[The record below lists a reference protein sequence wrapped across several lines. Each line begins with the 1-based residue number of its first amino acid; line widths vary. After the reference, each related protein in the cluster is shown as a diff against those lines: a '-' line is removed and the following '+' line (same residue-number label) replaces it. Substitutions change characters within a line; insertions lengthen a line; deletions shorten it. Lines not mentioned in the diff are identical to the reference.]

1 MNQGRRVQRRR
12 GQASQAKSEDAEA
25 VDLRG
30 AQGVVV
36 GDNNTQVNIYRTV
49 QQMHFHGEFRRLRDA
64 TLDLDLLPA
73 DLRLVNPRNPD
84 DLVGLFAGRRWLID
98 EIDEFIAGCVI
109 DRVGGYLFIEA
120 EAGMGKTALATYL
133 AFTRDYPTHVTRL
146 PGGGSPETTRTN
158 LVAQLIARW
167 DLHDAAPGG
176 VLPTGHDTTGW
187 LAKQL
192 LHAAR
197 RRDQMAPHEP
207 VVLLVDGLDE
217 APPPLPGELPLGL
230 PGQLPPGT
238 VTIATTRPGTRLPIG
253 LGRVRRIEVES
264 ELNHRDLLEYL
275 GAVTERDPLLA
286 EAITNAAMTSEGF
299 CRRLAERSGGVW
311 IYAVSV
317 LDQIRDGRDPRDVNT
332 LPTGLTGYYASN
344 IMRWRADA
352 TMEWGTVGLP
362 LLATLTAV
370 RRPQSAEC
378 LASWAGLDRT
388 AVRNLLRGPFKAF
401 LVARPDEDGDPDIY
415 ALRHQSLRDFCTGTL
430 ADNSDDDQLRELT
443 HDLACATRDAHARI
457 TDALTPEPSQAGL
470 DWGAAPDYAREHLA
484 EHAAVTGRLDALL
497 HDPGFLAF
505 SSLPEIL
512 RQRHQVTRPDAQ
524 AMIAVVE
531 LAFGSWRH
539 DNSIDSLL
547 VAARKLGN
555 NDLADRLL
563 ERAPQ
568 RPAWHARRVLWKG
581 HVHRTLHPT
590 AGAPKKLRLTLSLG
604 SSLSAVPLPDG
615 TSMLA
620 SAGADGMIRLWD
632 PATGALRR
640 ELDGNTG
647 TLPALAAV
655 PLLTGT
661 TLLASAGQDGVVRL
675 WDATTGALQSELNGE
690 LNGVFSLASTTLP
703 DGMTVL
709 ASTELDGPGR
719 LWDPISGRSR
729 GELEGAR
736 GVWKLLALPLPDS
749 NVLLAGGG
757 GDGIIRLWDPI
768 IGALRTEFEAHS
780 RYVSSL
786 IAVPL
791 PDGRNLLASAGRD
804 DMIRLWDPIP
814 AQAHDRGSRYVRRRK
829 LNRQTGAVS
838 ALAAVHLLDDTT
850 VLARLGDDREVRLWD
865 PATQDWV
872 CQPGGVRARRQLPG
886 RITTVRALA
895 AVPLPDG
902 GSLLASAGHDDMIRL
917 WDPTSGA
924 PRGEFEGDS
933 DFVHSLAAVP
943 LADGATLLASAGA
956 DDMIRLWDPSSNAT
970 TTRGQSHMHTGRIC
984 ALAAVPL
991 HDGKTLLATADD
1003 NGTILLWDPATGI
1016 LHGKLK
1022 GQYRTI
1028 FRAVRALATVPAP
1041 DGTTLLVSAGD
1052 DGMIRLWDPN
1062 TGTLHSELEGNL
1074 HRVDGLAAVPQPDGT
1089 ILLASAGSERSGVR
1103 LWDLASGTL
1112 RGELKCDTGEPRA
1125 LVAVPTPDG
1134 TTLLASASY
1143 PTVQLWDPATGA
1155 LHSELAQLA
1164 PPHRRRAF
1172 ALAAASLLDGT
1183 TLLASAGEDRVVRL
1197 WDAITGTLRG
1207 ELEGNTGVLKA
1218 LAAVPLPDGTTL
1230 LAGVGDDHIVRLW
1243 DPTTGRLQDELKGH
1257 DSDVSLLAAVPSPD
1271 GTTLLASAS
1280 ISGEVILW
1288 ASSYSQS

>member
-12 GQASQAKSEDAEA
+12 GQAPQIESEDVEA

-36 GDNNTQVNIYRTV
+36 GDNNTQVNIVGGMVNYRTV
-49 QQMHFHGEFRRLRDA
+49 QQLHFHGEFRRLRDA

-73 DLRLVNPRNPD
+73 DLRLVDPGNPD

-98 EIDEFIAGCVI
+98 EIDEFIDECVI
-109 DRVGGYLFIEA
+109 DKVGGYLFIEA

-146 PGGGSPETTRTN
+146 PGGGSPETARTN

-167 DLHDAAPGG
+167 DLHDAVPGG
-176 VLPTGHDTTGW
+176 VLPAGHDTTGW

-192 LHAAR
+192 LHAAD
-197 RRDQMAPHEP
+197 RRDQVAPREP

-217 APPPLPGELPLGL
+217 ASPPLPGELPLGL
-230 PGQLPPGT
+230 PGQLPSGT
-238 VTIATTRPGTRLPIG
+238 VMIATTRPGTWLPMVR
-253 LGRVRRIEVES
+253 GRVRRIEVES

-275 GAVTERDPLLA
+275 GAVTERDPRLA
-286 EAITNAAMTSEGF
+286 EAITNAAMTREGF
-299 CRRLAERSGGVW
+299 CRGLAERSGGVW

-317 LDQIRDGRDPRDVNT
+317 LDQVRDGRDPCDVTT
-332 LPTGLTGYYASN
+332 LPAGLTGYYGSN
-344 IMRWRADA
+344 IMRWRADP
-352 TMEWGTVGLP
+352 TMEWDMVGLP
-362 LLATLTAV
+362 LLAMLATV

-378 LASWAGLDRT
+378 LASWAGLDRN
-388 AVRNLLRGPFKAF
+388 AVRTLLRGRFKAF

-415 ALRHQSLRDFCTGTL
+415 ALRHQSLRDFCTGTVVGK
-430 ADNSDDDQLRELT
+430 SDDDQLRELT
-443 HDLACATRDAHARI
+443 HDLACAARDAHARI
-457 TDALTPEPSQAGL
+457 TDALTPESSQAGR
-470 DWGAAPDYAREHLA
+470 DWGTAPDYAREHLA
-484 EHAAVTGRLDALL
+484 EHAAVTGRLDELL

-505 SSLPEIL
+505 CSLPELL
-512 RQRHQVTRPDAQ
+512 RQRRWVTSPDAQ
-524 AMIAVVE
+524 AVIAVVE

-604 SSLSAVPLPDG
+604 SRLSAVPLPDG
-615 TSMLA
+615 TSLLA

-647 TLPALAAV
+647 QGPALTAV

-661 TLLASAGQDGVVRL
+661 TLLACAGQDGVVRL

-690 LNGVFSLASTTLP
+690 LKGVFSLASATLP
-703 DGMTVL
+703 DGTTIL
-709 ASTELDGPGR
+709 ASTEHNGPGR
-719 LWDPISGRSR
+719 LWDPTSGASR

-736 GVWKLLALPLPDS
+736 GVSQLVALPLPDS

-757 GDGIIRLWDPI
+757 GDGLIRLWDPS
-768 IGALRTEFEAHS
+768 IGALRTEFEGHS
-780 RYVSSL
+780 TYVTSL
-786 IAVPL
+786 AAVPL
-791 PDGRNLLASAGRD
+791 PDGRNLLASAGHD
-804 DMIRLWDPIP
+804 DMIRLWDPIA
-814 AQAHDRGSRYVRRRK
+814 AQVRRRGGRHSHRRK
-829 LNRQTGAVS
+829 LDRHTGAVG
-838 ALAAVHLLDDTT
+838 AFAAVRRLNDTT
-850 VLARLGDDREVRLWD
+850 VLARLGDDREIRIWD

-872 CQPGGVRARRQLPG
+872 YQPGGVRARRRIPG
-886 RITTVRALA
+886 RTTTVRALA
-895 AVPLPDG
+895 AMPLPDG
-902 GSLLASAGHDDMIRL
+902 RNLLASAGHDDMIRL
-917 WDPTSGA
+917 WDPTTGA

-933 DFVHSLAAVP
+933 DYVSSLAAVP
-943 LADGATLLASAGA
+943 LADGGNLLASAGH

-970 TTRGQSHMHTGRIC
+970 TIHGQNHMHTGRIS
-984 ALAAVPL
+984 ALVAVPL
-991 HDGKTLLATADD
+991 RDGKTLLATADD
-1003 NGTILLWDPATGI
+1003 QGTIMLWDPTTGT
-1016 LHGKLK
+1016 LHSRLEGR
-1022 GQYRTI
+1022 YRTI

-1041 DGTTLLVSAGD
+1041 DGTTLLASAGD
-1052 DGMIRLWDPN
+1052 DLVVRLWNPN
-1062 TGTLHSELEGNL
+1062 TGTLHSELEGHL
-1074 HRVDGLAAVPQPDGT
+1074 DMRVDGLAAIPLPDGT
-1089 ILLASAGSERSGVR
+1089 ILLASAGSERRGVR

-1112 RGELKCDTGEPRA
+1112 RSKLQCDTGGPRA

-1134 TTLLASASY
+1134 TTLLASA
-1143 PTVQLWDPATGA
+1143 
-1155 LHSELAQLA
+1155 
-1164 PPHRRRAF
+1164 
-1172 ALAAASLLDGT
+1172 
-1183 TLLASAGEDRVVRL
+1183 GEDRVVRL
-1197 WDAITGTLRG
+1197 WDPHISTLRG

-1218 LAAVPLPDGTTL
+1218 LVAVPLPDGTTL

-1243 DPTTGRLQDELKGH
+1243 DPTTLRLQHELKGH
-1257 DSDVSLLAAVPSPD
+1257 DSDVSLLAAVPGPD

-1280 ISGEVILW
+1280 INGEVILW
-1288 ASSYSQS
+1288 TSSCSQS